1 MKTLFVTTPYLIAV
15 IIGLVFTA
23 ESRAQD
29 AKILKEA
36 ANGITVDI
44 SRVYYDPDPTVIQEK
59 LEVLEFK
66 GGFNSFEGGRNYA
79 KAFGKEAF
87 EEAVKDAEVSMQQ
100 ALGLNKDEA
109 LEVLRE
115 SNHLGVLK
123 EFNVGFY
130 RFLEGIAEETR
141 LPVEDI
147 VLALN
152 DGIYFAVGVSG
163 TRDKVLEKLGFIRKG
178 CTVAGF
184 DNGILGQNNDNPTKY
199 SGKTVLVKSTDEK
212 IMLLTMGSPLVMLM
226 GMSENL
232 AITVNTLDAF
242 FLGHSIRDGGIPDAA
257 FVMNALMSYKSVDE
271 VAENYK
277 DAKMTVALAVTF
289 ADRDGGLLTIEYNA
303 KQFIGNI
310 LIRPRSGEHYIAH
323 TNHPRFTEQ
332 YLADTWFG
340 GDRGQADRMLART
353 FWRQQ
358 FAETFLATSAS
369 KKAEELQQLF
379 RTYPVL
385 FAGADGLDFRTT
397 VSVIWDIRKQA
408 AYVSPDRPDITDYH
422 RITWENDR

>member
-1 MKTLFVTTPYLIAV
+1 MKTKYIATSCLIAV
-15 IIGLVFTA
+15 IISSVFSA
-23 ESRAQD
+23 ESRAED
-29 AKILKEA
+29 ANIFKEA
-36 ANGITVDI
+36 GNGIKVDI
-44 SRVYYDPDPTVIQEK
+44 SRPYYDPDPTVIQEK
-59 LEVLEFK
+59 LKVLEFK

-79 KAFGKEAF
+79 KAFGNEAF
-87 EEAVKDAEVSMQQ
+87 EEAGKDAEESMKQ

-109 LEVLRE
+109 LEILHE

-123 EFNVGFY
+123 EFNGGFY
-130 RFLEGIAEETR
+130 RFLEGIAAETK

-152 DGIYFAVGVSG
+152 DGIFFAVGVNAH
-163 TRDKVLEKLGFIRKG
+163 RDKVLEKLGFIRKG

-184 DNGILGQNNDNPTKY
+184 DNGVLGQNNDNPTKY
-199 SGKTVLVKSTDEK
+199 TGKTVLVKSTDDK
-212 IMLLTMGSPLVMLM
+212 IMLLTIGSPLVMLM
-226 GMSENL
+226 GMSERL
-232 AITVNTLDAF
+232 AVAVNTIDAF
-242 FLGHSIRDGGIPDAA
+242 FSGHSIREGGLPDAA
-257 FVMNALMSYKSVDE
+257 LVMNALMSYKSVDE

-277 DAKMTVALAVTF
+277 DTKMTVALALTF

-310 LIRPRSGEHYIAH
+310 LIRPRSGEDYIVH

-332 YLADTWFG
+332 YLAETWFG
-340 GDRGQADRMLART
+340 GDRGKADRMLART

-358 FAETFLATSAS
+358 FAETFLAASAS

-397 VSVIWDIRKQA
+397 VSVIWDIRKQT
-408 AYVSPDRPDITDYH
+408 AYVAPDRPDITDYH
-422 RITWENDR
+422 RITW